1 MIDFKTT
8 IKNYKDLTDSA
19 LAFNNNFIET
29 GCKNLDSITNKN
41 YTTYSGMML
50 KTTEEITKN
59 AKQVFAKTF
68 ETFLGS
74 GK

>member
-1 MIDFKTT
+1 
-8 IKNYKDLTDSA
+8 
-19 LAFNNNFIET
+19 
-29 GCKNLDSITNKN
+29 
-41 YTTYSGMML
+41 MML